1 LGKIGKIS
9 SSSST
14 LTDKVKMVRLLLDE
28 GHSDPGL
35 LNNDK
40 KACYEVYN
48 DQFGFDEAA
57 NIIEM
62 RHLKGRDEKQD

>member
-1 LGKIGKIS
+1 
-9 SSSST
+9 
-14 LTDKVKMVRLLLDE
+14 MVRLLLDE